1 MSDKTIIVSEGGIAL
16 LEKEFEIG
24 VQVYKG
30 KGAHQSVQPRTFRIE
45 KITKCF
51 IYWIELNT
59 NNWNNNHKV
68 SRTKK
73 RFCDVLNCEYFK
85 DNVYGYIYADGT
97 YH

>member
-24 VQVYKG
+24 VKDYKR
-30 KGAHQSVQPRTFRIE
+30 KGRVKTFRIE

-85 DNVYGYIYADGT
+85 DNGYGYIYADGT